1 MYKNDSSLT
10 VELFTNTRTFGQ
22 APVVRCPFPEAIIQ
36 LLYHTYLWVGETAEI
51 NICVLF
57 NYL

>member
-1 MYKNDSSLT
+1 M
-10 VELFTNTRTFGQ
+10 VELFTDTRTFGQ
-22 APVVRCPFPEAIIQ
+22 APPVRCLFPEAIIQ
-36 LLYHTYLWVGETAEI
+36 LLYRTHLWMGETAEI